1 MDSAA
6 QRAKDA
12 WRRISDKPSTIMIL
26 RNDTPPYLA
35 EQTVRVEYSI
45 AQREVSG
52 AGATTTVR
60 GVTVFGVQG
69 HPTITDLDIERGDK
83 FALEGERYQVIS
95 VDHTLIGEIQA
106 RCEVL
111 Q

>member
-12 WRRISDKPSTIMIL
+12 WKRINYKPSSISIL
-26 RNDTPPYLA
+26 RNDTPPYMA
-35 EQTVRVEYSI
+35 AQTVRVEYSI

-52 AGATTTVR
+52 AGATTSVR

-69 HPTITDLDIERGDK
+69 HPTIADLDIERGDK
-83 FALEGERYQVIS
+83 FELDDERYKVVS

>member
-1 MDSAA
+1 MDKAR
-6 QRAKDA
+6 QRAQDA
-12 WRRISDKPSTIMIL
+12 WRRINNKPSSISLL
-26 RNDTPPYLA
+26 RDDTLPYLA
-35 EQTVRVEYSI
+35 AQTVRIEYSI

-52 AGATTTVR
+52 AGGSTIVR
-60 GVTVFGVQG
+60 GVTVFGIQG
-69 HPTITDLDIERGDK
+69 HASEADTDIERNDK
-83 FALEGERYQVIS
+83 FELDDELYQVVS